1 MITRFVLFLS
11 LGLSFA
17 FPITSTAAP
26 TGEPPPVA
34 ASSVT
39 APEDI
44 GQIVPEYSGCGGV
57 SPAAT
62 NAAYE
67 QQVVELVNAQ
77 RWANGHL
84 PPYKRVSALDTAARY
99 HSVDLGQD
107 NYFEHDSY
115 DRSAGNLVFTCYW
128 YNRVATYYKST
139 TGENIAAGYA
149 TPASVM
155 DGWMNSPGHRS
166 NILNTFSWEIGVG
179 YASGSGSYGVYWTQ
193 DFGRQNGVF
202 PLVINREA
210 ASTSSPNV
218 ALYIY
223 GAGAI
228 AQMRLK
234 NENGA
239 WSAWMPFQSDVAWK
253 LSACPGAKTVT
264 AELKYGTTV
273 VTSSDAIDLAPV
285 APALGGL
292 PESVQFTYSIPDK
305 RLYPSLATLTP
316 LNTADGCPMS
326 WTASQNGAWFD
337 LSATSGITPN
347 PLAISPSGFGTRS
360 PATYTGSVTVS
371 GPSGTGGS
379 PHTTSLTLVVENV
392 AWKAVYL
399 PAIRR

>member
-1 MITRFVLFLS
+1 MITRFVILLS
-11 LGLSFA
+11 LGLSFVLPVSA
-17 FPITSTAAP
+17 RQTP
-26 TGEPPPVA
+26 TGEPAPVA

-39 APEDI
+39 APEAASPV
-44 GQIVPEYSGCGGV
+44 VPEYTGCGGA

-77 RWANGHL
+77 RWANGQL

-99 HSVDLGQD
+99 HSIDLGQD

-115 DRSAGNLVFTCYW
+115 DRSSGNLVFTCAW
-128 YNRVATYYKST
+128 STRVAAFYQYVY
-139 TGENIAAGYA
+139 GENIAAGYA

-155 DGWMNSPGHRS
+155 DGWMNSSGHRD
-166 NILNTFSWEIGVG
+166 NILSTVSWEIGVG
-179 YASGSGSYGVYWTQ
+179 YASGSGSFGVYWTQ
-193 DFGRQNGVF
+193 DFGRQSGVY

-218 ALYIY
+218 SLYVY
-223 GAGAI
+223 GAGSFTQI
-228 AQMRLK
+228 RLK

-239 WSAWMPFQSDVAWK
+239 WTVWLPFQSDIAWT

-264 AELKYGTTV
+264 AELKSGTTV
-273 VTSSDAIDLAPV
+273 VTSSDTIDLAPV
-285 APALGGL
+285 SPALGGL

-316 LNTADGCPMS
+316 LNIAGGCPMS

-337 LSATSGITPN
+337 LSATSGITPD
-347 PLAISPSGFGTRS
+347 PLSISPTTFGTHS
-360 PATYTGSVTVS
+360 PATYNGSVTIS
-371 GPSGTGGS
+371 GPSGSGGS
-379 PHTTSLTLVVENV
+379 PHVTNLTLVVENV
-392 AWKAVYL
+392 AWKTVYL

>member
-1 MITRFVLFLS
+1 MITRCVLFLS
-11 LGLSFA
+11 LGLSFV
-17 FPITSTAAP
+17 FPAVSNP
-26 TGEPPPVA
+26 TPPGEPAPVA

-39 APEDI
+39 APESAS
-44 GQIVPEYSGCGGV
+44 QVVPEYTGCGGV

-77 RWANGHL
+77 RWANGQL
-84 PPYKRVSALDTAARY
+84 PPYKRVSALDAAARY

-115 DRSAGNLVFTCYW
+115 DRSSGSLVFTCYW
-128 YNRVATYYKST
+128 YNRVAAYYKST

-155 DGWMNSPGHRS
+155 DGWMNSSGHRA
-166 NILNTFSWEIGVG
+166 NILSTVSWEIGVG

-193 DFGRQNGVF
+193 DFGRQNGVY

-218 ALYIY
+218 SIYIY
-223 GAGAI
+223 GAGTFS
-228 AQMRLK
+228 QMRLK

-239 WSAWMPFQSDVAWK
+239 WTAWLPFQSSLAWT

-264 AELKYGTTV
+264 AELKSGATV
-273 VTSSDAIDLAPV
+273 VTSSDTIELAPV
-285 APALGGL
+285 TPALGGL
-292 PESVQFTYSIPDK
+292 PESIHFTYSIPDK

-316 LNTADGCPMS
+316 RNTADGCPIA
-326 WTASQNGAWFD
+326 WTASQNGTWFD
-337 LSATSGITPN
+337 LSATSGVTPN
-347 PLAISPSGFGTRS
+347 PLIISPDAFGIRS
-360 PATYTGSVTVS
+360 TATYTGSVTIS
-371 GPSGTGGS
+371 GPAGVGGS
-379 PHTTSLTLVVENV
+379 PHATSLTLVVENV
-392 AWKAVYL
+392 AWKKVYL
-399 PAIRR
+399 PTIRR